1 MARTKVRDIVG
12 DRTATPVPAGGTLE
26 DARHQQL
33 ARPRRPPDW
42 RVFGRGAATGRRTVV
57 GLRYP
62 WRAMA
67 TLWDDVRGDFP
78 GLAGKAY
85 LNAAATSL
93 PPRPV
98 RETVAAFYRQLEE
111 GGDRHWDAWIKGR
124 EAVRGRVARFVGA
137 RPEEI
142 AFVPNTSTGINLIA
156 DLLEGDGPV
165 LSDEL
170 EFPAVTL
177 PWIHRGV
184 LVRFVAAVEGVLRLE
199 SFAEGE
205 APRSATIAISHV
217 QFSNGCRQD
226 LDAFGRIKG
235 RRHLVVCGSQSVGAF
250 PVDVKRSHIDAL
262 ATAGH
267 KWLGAGFGA
276 GFCYVSQALLDARP
290 PRAIGWMSGADPFA
304 FDNRHLRVLPSNART
319 EVGCPPF
326 GPIFALGAAIDYL
339 SGIGMENIAERVLAL
354 NMYLTFRLGRE
365 SFEILSPGGEH
376 RSGQTLVRLPD
387 PPRARAFLL
396 ERGVHVT
403 EKPEGLRVSTHF
415 YNSEADVDACVEALV
430 AYREQTLL

>member
-1 MARTKVRDIVG
+1 
-12 DRTATPVPAGGTLE
+12 
-26 DARHQQL
+26 
-33 ARPRRPPDW
+33 
-42 RVFGRGAATGRRTVV
+42 
-57 GLRYP
+57 
-62 WRAMA
+62 MA
-67 TLWDDVRGDFP
+67 TLWDEVRDDFP
-78 GLAGKAY
+78 GLDGKVY

-98 RETVAAFYRQLEE
+98 REAVAGFYRDLEE
-111 GGDRHWDAWIKGR
+111 GGDRHWSAWMERR
-124 EAVRGRVARFVGA
+124 EEVRRKVARFVGA

-142 AFVPNTSTGINLIA
+142 AFVPNTSTGINLVA

-170 EFPAVTL
+170 EFPTVTL

-184 LVRFVAAVEGVLRLE
+184 VVRFVPAVEGVLRLE

-205 APRSATIAISHV
+205 APRTATIAISHV

-235 RRHLVVCGSQSVGAF
+235 RRHLVVSGSQSVGAF
-250 PVDVKRSHIDAL
+250 PVDVRRSGIDAL

-267 KWLGAGFGA
+267 KWLGAGYGA

-290 PRAIGWMSGADPFA
+290 PRAIGWMSGEDPFA
-304 FDNRHLRVLPSNART
+304 FDNRRLRLLPSNART
-319 EVGCPPF
+319 ETGCPAF

-339 SGIGMENIAERVLAL
+339 SGIGIEQIAERVLAL
-354 NMYLTFRLGRE
+354 NMYLTSRLGRE

-376 RSGQTLVRLPD
+376 RSGQTLVRVPD
-387 PPRARAFLL
+387 PGRARRFLL
-396 ERGVHVT
+396 DRGIHVT
-403 EKPEGLRVSTHF
+403 GKPEGLRVSTHF
-415 YNSEADVDACVEALV
+415 YNSESDVDACIAALV
-430 AYREQTLL
+430 ACRDATLL